1 MSRIFYDKDQ
11 NRLIVLSYA
20 GGTKFFTPLA
30 NELGYTELHSVNNP
44 GNPNYILQIVREP
57 VQRFMSWFDKQYIAE
72 IFRKKKINNNYFTSW
87 CLKNIDKQFIDDYFS
102 TAHYKIHYDGHTA
115 FQCYW
120 PKIYLK
126 KFECDWKYLQMEDIN
141 PYFLNT
147 KPYRPKRNKEEY
159 LGFWDTINPDLKEYT
174 LFKTRELYQTDIDW
188 YNSIK
193 FIQK

>member
-30 NELGYTELHSVNNP
+30 NELGYTTLHSVNNP

-87 CLKNIDKQFIDDYFS
+87 CLKNIDKQLGMKSLLNVPFAQKDLLSLAMQKDRNHCMCNYS
-102 TAHYKIHYDGHTA
+102 N
-115 FQCYW
+115 
-120 PKIYLK
+120 
-126 KFECDWKYLQMEDIN
+126 FE
-141 PYFLNT
+141 
-147 KPYRPKRNKEEY
+147 
-159 LGFWDTINPDLKEYT
+159 
-174 LFKTRELYQTDIDW
+174 
-188 YNSIK
+188 S
-193 FIQK
+193 